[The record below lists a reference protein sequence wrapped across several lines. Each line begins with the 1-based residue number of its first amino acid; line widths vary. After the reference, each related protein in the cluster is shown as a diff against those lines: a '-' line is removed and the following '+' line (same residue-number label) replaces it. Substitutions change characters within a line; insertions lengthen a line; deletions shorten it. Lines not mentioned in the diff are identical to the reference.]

1 MVRMLYSTYMRRPV
15 FFVSVFTT
23 VCILTGLILWWPFP
37 NHFVLRLPSGFYPE
51 IVHLEKDDSV
61 TFINL
66 TKDLTS
72 PASGPHP
79 THTSYPSFDAK
90 EAIKPGHF
98 WTFVFTEDGA
108 YTFHDHY
115 APQVTGI
122 VVSGPRD
129 ISLIT
134 DQRVCEAMTDE
145 QEQQSCIEIYFRNIA
160 EKEVYPQARAIYEDL
175 AVRYPKSCHN
185 FAHDLGKNAYL
196 AYLQSTLGEIGQE
209 ASSCAYGFWHGFTTA
224 MQTDLGFAAS
234 KDFCASFNGTTEE
247 LRVVNRMNCY
257 HGIGIGL
264 IPDPP
269 PPSRWG
275 DFRSVVGP
283 ALDFCGAIQGDP
295 LYKERCLT
303 GVFHAMTTYMV
314 DGLYGFTLNEDTLAY
329 CNAQKPDHQYACFIT
344 LVTMIPILTNYDLPQ
359 TLAIIEKYS
368 PSQELFFEMF
378 MNAAIMLVDI
388 EWSVEELGDFVQ
400 SCDTANKDLRQ
411 VCIKAVINKLYTDGN
426 PGFEYEKAFDFC
438 RGAWVQNAEQGECL
452 MHTINFAKNAY
463 APEKFAEVCDL
474 LPYQHRSSM
483 NDCSA

>member
-1 MVRMLYSTYMRRPV
+1 MRQPV
-15 FFVSVFTT
+15 FFVGIFIT
-23 VCILTGLILWWPFP
+23 VSILTGLACWWSLHH
-37 NHFVLRLPSGFYPE
+37 HFVLRLPSGFYPE
-51 IVHLEKDDSV
+51 IVHLEKEDSV

-66 TKDLTS
+66 TQDLIS

-90 EAIKPGHF
+90 EGIKPGHF
-98 WTFVFTEDGA
+98 WTFTFIEDGA
-108 YTFHDHY
+108 YTFHDHF
-115 APQVTGI
+115 APEVAGI
-122 VVSGPRD
+122 VVSGSYD

-145 QEQQSCIEIYFRNIA
+145 QEQQSCIEIYFKNITKQEA
-160 EKEVYPQARAIYEDL
+160 YPQVRAVYEDL

-185 FAHDLGKNAYL
+185 FAHDLGKNAYT
-196 AYLQSTLGEIGQE
+196 AYLQNTLGEIGQE

-234 KDFCASFNGTTEE
+234 KDFCASFNGATKE

-269 PPSRWG
+269 PPVLWG
-275 DFRSVVGP
+275 DLRSVTEP
-283 ALDFCGAIQGDP
+283 ALDFCDAIQGDP

-303 GVFHAMTTYMV
+303 GIFHAMADYMV
-314 DGLYGFTLNEDTLAY
+314 NGLYGFKLDQDTLAY
-329 CNAQKPDHQYACFIT
+329 CKVQKQDHQYACFIT

-359 TLAIIEKYS
+359 TLTIIQKHS

-388 EWSVEELGDFVQ
+388 EWNEEELGDFVQ
-400 SCDTANKDLRQ
+400 SCDATNKDLRQ
-411 VCIKAVINKLYTDGN
+411 ICIKAVINKLYTDGN
-426 PGFEYEKAFDFC
+426 PGFEYKKAFEFC
-438 RGAWVQNAEQGECL
+438 RGTWVENTEQRECL
-452 MHTINFAKNAY
+452 THTINFAKSAY
-463 APEKFAEVCDL
+463 APEKFAEVCGL
-474 LPYQHRSSM
+474 LTEEYRSSIS
-483 NDCSA
+483 DCSA